1 LRDPMAFDSIQK
13 GLLSVAVYTVLFGSL
28 AWARFAGKDVS
39 S

>member
-1 LRDPMAFDSIQK
+1 MSGVVSAL
-13 GLLSVAVYTVLFGSL
+13 VYIAIFASL